1 MQISLVRLKKDG
13 SEKSFP
19 LPSSVTVIGRRR
31 SCDLRIPLASVSKK
45 HCQLNFDDGAL
56 KIRDL
61 GSRNGTILNGKNVT
75 EAVIQPGDTIRI
87 GSLKF
92 TFRFDGQPQSV
103 APSAQAGQKSS
114 QQSSQPEAAADE
126 LFASFTDID
135 EADSAD
141 NFLDKLDELEQKDS

>member
-19 LPSSVTVIGRRR
+19 LPSTVTVIGRRR
-31 SCDLRIPLASVSKK
+31 NCDLRIPLASVSKK
-45 HCQLNFDDGAL
+45 HCQLNYDDGVL

-61 GSRNGTILNGKNVT
+61 GSRNGTVLNGKNVT
-75 EAVIQPGDTIRI
+75 EAVIQPGDKLSI
-87 GSLKF
+87 GPLKF
-92 TFRFDGQPQSV
+92 TFRFDGQPRAA
-103 APSAQAGQKSS
+103 APSDKAGQKSS
-114 QQSSQPEAAADE
+114 EKSSQPEAAADE

>member
-19 LPSSVTVIGRRR
+19 LPSTVTVIGRRR

-45 HCQLNFDDGAL
+45 HCQLNFDDGVL

-75 EAVIQPGDTIRI
+75 EAVIQHGDKLSI
-87 GSLKF
+87 GPLKF
-92 TFRFDGQPQSV
+92 MFRFDGLP
-103 APSAQAGQKSS
+103 
-114 QQSSQPEAAADE
+114 SQPAPAATETAEDE
-126 LFASFTDID
+126 MFASFTDID
-135 EADSAD
+135 ESDSAD
-141 NFLDKLDELEQKDS
+141 NFLNELEKLEQTDS